1 MLIHLSVD
9 WSCTNKYD
17 PLRAP
22 GVICAGRHLRAV
34 PHLLLLNQFY
44 SDPVALLVL
53 MLLDVLVLT
62 PFLLN
67 VLHQSIPVLGS
78 LLIGGACRPC
88 FWSAANPAAVA
99 VAVAVVNFVAVPVA
113 NSVAVA
119 VAELIAKHRLS
130 GTTQPAQRPLWR
142 IYLYKQQLWHA
153 KTNSRKESSDFSSIV
168 GFGRKA
174 IETKLLHSALHPT
187 CLFWESLQ
195 NLPLPFSDKIK
206 LTNIAQEECYLV
218 PAYFI
223 LIILRWWTFWGA
235 WC

>member
-1 MLIHLSVD
+1 MLLHLSVD

-34 PHLLLLNQFY
+34 PIFY

-53 MLLDVLVLT
+53 LLDVLVLT

-88 FWSAANPAAVA
+88 FWSAANPAAAA
-99 VAVAVVNFVAVPVA
+99 VAVAVA

-130 GTTQPAQRPLWR
+130 GTTQPTQRPL
-142 IYLYKQQLWHA
+142 
-153 KTNSRKESSDFSSIV
+153 
-168 GFGRKA
+168 
-174 IETKLLHSALHPT
+174 
-187 CLFWESLQ
+187 
-195 NLPLPFSDKIK
+195 
-206 LTNIAQEECYLV
+206 
-218 PAYFI
+218 
-223 LIILRWWTFWGA
+223 
-235 WC
+235 